1 VSDASP
7 GPAARVQHLAEAA
20 ITSKATPGIQCL
32 VVDPAAVLVDAAA
45 GWADV
50 AARRPMRSD
59 TTVMMYSMT
68 KTITAAAVLQLVER
82 GAIDLDRPVI
92 AYLPDVPYGDG
103 VLVRHLLAQTSGI
116 PNPIPLKWVHLP
128 EEDASYDEHARLASI
143 LARHPRL
150 KFAPGKRYAYSNI
163 AYWLLGQVIERVTG
177 VGFQAHVGQ
186 FIFRRLGL
194 STEEIGFTIPA
205 RERHAKGYLPRWSFM
220 NLLKPVLLDRKF
232 IGTYEDR
239 WLHVLDNYLD
249 GAAFGGIVASSR
261 AIAAFLQ
268 DQLRERSALFGQDT
282 RQSFLSRQTDDQGR
296 SVPMT
301 LGWHV
306 GTRGGGPYLFK
317 EGGGAG
323 FHGEMRIHPSNR
335 IGCIAVAN
343 NGAFDVKRFLEAVER
358 EYAEHLEAPPVDGT
372 RSASRAGTAQ
382 S

>member
-1 VSDASP
+1 M
-7 GPAARVQHLAEAA
+7 QHLAEAA
-20 ITSKATPGIQCL
+20 IASKATPGIQCL

-45 GWADV
+45 GWADL
-50 AARRPMRSD
+50 AARRPMRPD

-82 GAIDLDRPVI
+82 GLIDLDTPVI
-92 AYLPDVPYGDG
+92 AYLPDVPYRDG
-103 VLVRHLLAQTSGI
+103 ILVRHLLAQTSGI

-143 LARHPRL
+143 LARNPRL
-150 KFAPGKRYAYSNI
+150 KFTPGERYAYSNI

-186 FIFRRLGL
+186 IIFRRLGL
-194 STEEIGFTIPA
+194 STEEIGFTILA

-220 NLLKPVLLDRKF
+220 NFLKRFLLDRKF

-249 GAAFGGIVASSR
+249 GDAFGGIVASSR

-268 DQLRERSALFGQDT
+268 DQLRERSALFGEDIRRTFFSQ
-282 RQSFLSRQTDDQGR
+282 QTDNEGR
-296 SVPMT
+296 PVPMT

-306 GTRGGGPYLFK
+306 GTTERGPYLFK

-323 FHGEMRIHPSNR
+323 FHGEMRIRPSSR

-343 NGAFDVKRFLEAVER
+343 NGTFDVKRFLDAVES
-358 EYAEHLEAPPVDGT
+358 EYVERPEAAPVES
-372 RSASRAGTAQ
+372 RS
-382 S
+382 